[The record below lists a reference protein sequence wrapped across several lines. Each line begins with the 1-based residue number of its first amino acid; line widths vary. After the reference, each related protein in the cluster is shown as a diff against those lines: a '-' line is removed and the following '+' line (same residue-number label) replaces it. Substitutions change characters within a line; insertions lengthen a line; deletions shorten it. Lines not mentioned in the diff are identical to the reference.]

1 MLIKLDDRT
10 FINPKDVVSA
20 SIIAGRWIEIV
31 MSDSAKHALKAGYG
45 KDLYETLD
53 NFVKKINEA
62 CA

>member
-1 MLIKLDDRT
+1 MLIKLDDHT

-31 MSDSAKHALKAGYG
+31 MSDSAKHELQADYG
-45 KDLYETLD
+45 KGVYETLD

>member
-20 SIIAGRWIEIV
+20 SIIAGRRIEIV
-31 MSDSAKHALKAGYG
+31 MSDSAKHALQAGYG

>member
-20 SIIAGRWIEIV
+20 SIIADRWIEIV
-31 MSDSAKHALKAGYG
+31 MSDSAKHALQAGYG

>member
-20 SIIAGRWIEIV
+20 SIIADRWIEIV
-31 MSDSAKHALKAGYG
+31 MSDYSKHELQADYG
-45 KDLYETLD
+45 KDLYETLG